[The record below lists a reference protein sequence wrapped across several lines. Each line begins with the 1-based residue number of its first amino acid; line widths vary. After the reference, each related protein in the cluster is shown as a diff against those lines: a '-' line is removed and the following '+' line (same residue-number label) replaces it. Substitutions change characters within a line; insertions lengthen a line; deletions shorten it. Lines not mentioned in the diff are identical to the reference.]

1 MTNVPFTSIEQF
13 RDIETLN
20 MHRLHLAADL
30 PESDFIA
37 GANANGR
44 DNARTPMQW
53 RAAPHGGFTTGTPW
67 IEANPNCT
75 EINVEASLA
84 DEASILAHYRRLVA
98 LRKELPVMVH
108 GRYRSYLDEHPQIV
122 AYTRTLGGQRIV
134 VIANFTGGPVVAEL
148 PDELQVAGAS
158 LVANYLPVSA
168 IDKQVLL
175 QPFEAFALY
184 SQQ

>member
-20 MHRLHLAADL
+20 MHELHLAAGL

-53 RAAPHGGFTTGTPW
+53 SAAPHGGFTTGTPW

-84 DEASILAHYRRLVA
+84 DDGSVLAHYRRLVA

-108 GRYRSYLDEHPQIV
+108 GRYRSCLDGDPQV
-122 AYTRTLGGQRIV
+122 MAYTRTLGGQRIA
-134 VIANFTGGPVVAEL
+134 VIANFAGTPVVAHV
-148 PDELQVAGAS
+148 PDEMQVHGVP
-158 LVANYLPVSA
+158 LVANYSLVSA
-168 IDKQVLL
+168 IGEQVLL
-175 QPFEAFALY
+175 QPFEAFAVY
-184 SQQ
+184 SQG